1 MMFRMMK
8 LFVAI
13 AVLFCV
19 CSPAAGQLEVTV
31 QKSDF
36 NRAVQEPYRFEQLI
50 SRQNFNDGEASLR
63 EASKKVSLLVARSLR
78 EGRG

>member
-1 MMFRMMK
+1 MK

-19 CSPAAGQLEVTV
+19 CSPAEGQLEVTV

-36 NRAVQEPYRFEQLI
+36 NRAVQEPFRFEQLI
-50 SRQNFNDGEASLR
+50 FR
-63 EASKKVSLLVARSLR
+63 ENLNER
-78 EGRG
+78 EGQPAYTYNHHVDSWVFYVFI